1 MAIKE
6 QIDAIEALRKDIR
19 KNKTKSFVPQTMLG
33 ELLKMFKKEST
44 KSKSVLRSNTKKNTS
59 LLPIAECSPDVSII
73 HKSKKQDNLINFT
86 KLDLKS
92 IKVRKNDWATH
103 SKSKI
108 TRNIIAKPK
117 KRLKYSSVHKI
128 ASNKESVQV
137 KSYDLEDK
145 PAWLFPPTRNNLDSK
160 K

>member
-92 IKVRKNDWATH
+92 IKVRKND
-103 SKSKI
+103 
-108 TRNIIAKPK
+108 
-117 KRLKYSSVHKI
+117 
-128 ASNKESVQV
+128 
-137 KSYDLEDK
+137 
-145 PAWLFPPTRNNLDSK
+145 
-160 K
+160 